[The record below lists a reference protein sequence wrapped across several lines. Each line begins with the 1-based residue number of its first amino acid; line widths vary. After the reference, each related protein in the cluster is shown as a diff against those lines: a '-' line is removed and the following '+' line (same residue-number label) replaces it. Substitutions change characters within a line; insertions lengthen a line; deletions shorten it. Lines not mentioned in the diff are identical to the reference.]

1 MLCRYFSFSLLFSFF
16 LFAFYILF
24 QALNVIY
31 VYVIVFGY
39 ILVFLHIEYYF
50 LLTALKPTSCF
61 IIRRGEA
68 EYYQR
73 EYTGMDD
80 QVDSF

>member
-50 LLTALKPTSCF
+50 LLTALKPTSF
-61 IIRRGEA
+61 LF
-68 EYYQR
+68 YNR
-73 EYTGMDD
+73 EGGSRVLSERIYWNG
-80 QVDSF
+80 